1 MMMLSRQRTLRRVAV
16 AQRHRGVWRSTS
28 SSSASGS
35 APPPMADSTTNP
47 TLAQRLRGHWES
59 GSILIYAS
67 WLCLLPFGVEYVLSI
82 RNSHEQAALFEEF
95 ERKRRELENRWDD
108 ERKQLLQKEAL
119 FECVIRID
127 TKLDGYKLFDGKVG
141 DVVHVLAEATGP
153 GRLFNLVRGTGSK
166 SHLVGWYA
174 TQYLEKVDPPKSKK
188 GWLWY

>member
-1 MMMLSRQRTLRRVAV
+1 MMMLARQRMLCRVAV
-16 AQRHRGVWRSTS
+16 AQRHRAVSRSTS

-82 RNSHEQAALFEEF
+82 RNNHEQAALFEEF
-95 ERKRRELENRWDD
+95 ERKRRELEYRWDD

-141 DVVHVLAEATGP
+141 DVVQVLAEATGP

-174 TQYLEKVDPPKSKK
+174 TQYLEKVDPPTSKK